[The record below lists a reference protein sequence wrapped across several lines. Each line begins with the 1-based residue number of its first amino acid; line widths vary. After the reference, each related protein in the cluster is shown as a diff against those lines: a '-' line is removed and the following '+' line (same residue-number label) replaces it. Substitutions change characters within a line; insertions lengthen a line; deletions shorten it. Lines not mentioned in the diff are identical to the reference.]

1 MSNVFRSD
9 KKSSGGANLQ
19 NKSVT
24 ATVAAQTVL
33 PDSGYDGLSEVT
45 VNPQVHTATHELVTT
60 NYPVGNP
67 LDLGANHNVR
77 YIPIQVGEGNFQE
90 TELWQNS
97 APTASFSSQEVTL
110 SDDMTNYDYIRVYW
124 RYSTSDTTESSELMS
139 VSDFQQSG
147 TTRKPNMAI
156 GVRTSSPTKRGVN
169 FMSNTSVGF
178 ASAVSDAGNVANG
191 NAIPTKITG
200 LSPIVVS
207 GTKTITQNG
216 TGIDVANYEF
226 VDVNVPEGG
235 SLDETTL
242 WTNPSPTS
250 NFSGTTIT
258 LSDAISNYDYIKIA
272 TRDYIT
278 ASSDTQEVVY
288 PVSTFKQFSSG
299 SDVEQAVQLF
309 ISGGAGT
316 ETRRLIYVTDTSVE
330 ITNASP
336 GGQHYLVP
344 QYISGLKLKQG
355 TTETSLW
362 VNSSPTSSFAGGQ
375 NVTLSDSLDNYDY
388 IKFRWRISTTY
399 ENPNEC
405 LVSVKAFKKMDM
417 TSLATIMAFGGMNSN
432 ADDSYLRRIAYTSNT
447 QVWFGSSLKGT
458 TTANT
463 TNIPLE
469 IIGIKGHLGGNEL
482 DLDYDNAIDIST
494 TAITT
499 TKDGCVM
506 GSIISASV
514 TNLMVDDVSLIRGA
528 NEYPAGFSIDYVPAG
543 SSIKLSSAST
553 TGYNCLFV
561 PYFDNVANKL
571 DFVNAQN
578 IGTTAITASNE
589 GYVIG
594 TLYNSSTGCNL
605 IINNK
610 NIARGGGQR
619 VSVVRKVRAGN
630 TIAISAA
637 NTSGYPIVYVPFK

>member
-1 MSNVFRSD
+1 MSNVYRSN
-9 KKSSGGANLQ
+9 KKSSGITPTGTKQITINAAG
-19 NKSVT
+19 T
-24 ATVAAQTVL
+24 TTHDVAAYANAEITTI
-33 PDSGYDGLSEVT
+33 GLVK
-45 VNPQVHTATHELVTT
+45 
-60 NYPVGNP
+60 
-67 LDLGANHNVR
+67 
-77 YIPIQVGEGNFQE
+77 
-90 TELWQNS
+90 
-97 APTASFSSQEVTL
+97 PT
-110 SDDMTNYDYIRVYW
+110 
-124 RYSTSDTTESSELMS
+124 
-139 VSDFQQSG
+139 
-147 TTRKPNMAI
+147 
-156 GVRTSSPTKRGVN
+156 
-169 FMSNTSVGF
+169 
-178 ASAVSDAGNVANG
+178 
-191 NAIPTKITG
+191 
-200 LSPIVVS
+200 
-207 GTKTITQNG
+207 GTKSITQNG

-226 VDVNVPEGG
+226 VDVNVSGGG

-250 NFSGTTIT
+250 NFIGTTIT

-278 ASSDTQEVVY
+278 GSSDTQEVVY

-309 ISGGAGT
+309 ISGSVGT
-316 ETRRLIYVTDTSVE
+316 ETRRLMYVTDTSVE

-362 VNSSPTSSFAGGQ
+362 VNSSPTSDFAAQIVNLNSGEAI
-375 NVTLSDSLDNYDY
+375 SNYDY
-388 IKFRWRISTTY
+388 VKVRYRWSTSVSSEFNVICKVSEFKKSLHGVSHFRFELALNNSNDVTIVRAMVYDTESTFRFG
-399 ENPNEC
+399 NS
-405 LVSVKAFKKMDM
+405 VSVQGVS
-417 TSLATIMAFGGMNSN
+417 TNN
-432 ADDSYLRRIAYTSNT
+432 A
-447 QVWFGSSLKGT
+447 
-458 TTANT
+458 
-463 TNIPLE
+463 NIPLE
-469 IIGIKGHLGGNEL
+469 IIGIKGHLGGSEI
-482 DLDYDNAIDIST
+482 DLDYDNAVDIST

-506 GSIISASV
+506 GSIISASG

-528 NEYPAGFSIDYVPAG
+528 YEAPAEFSIDYVPAG

-553 TGYNCLFV
+553 TNYNCLFV

-578 IGTTAITASNE
+578 ISTTAITASND

-594 TLYNSSTGCNL
+594 TLYNSSSGCNL

-619 VSVVRKVRAGN
+619 ISVVRKVRAGN
-630 TIAISAA
+630 TIAISTT